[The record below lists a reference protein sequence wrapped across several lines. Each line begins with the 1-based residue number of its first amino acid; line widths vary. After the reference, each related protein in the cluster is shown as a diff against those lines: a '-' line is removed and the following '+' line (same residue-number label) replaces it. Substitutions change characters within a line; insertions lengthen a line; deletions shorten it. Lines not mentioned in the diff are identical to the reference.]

1 MAACSA
7 ASVEEKAM
15 AYVNMMPS
23 ELAAKYTREKFWL
36 QKTVFDILSE
46 RAAAHPDRLAIKDHH
61 GTITYGALKDK
72 IERAA
77 QFYRAIGIKR
87 GDVVTIQL
95 PNRVEFVIA
104 FIALELLGA
113 IANKVNPDFR
123 TRELDY
129 MLKFSGSSAYVF
141 PKAWKDFDY
150 ASMAKSL
157 QQTNPELKRLIVV
170 GGAVEGMHDFDGGVG
185 AASPIAAADKVHMD
199 PNEVCRM
206 CFTSGTTGNPKCALH
221 SFNTTLYAVDLLNHD
236 MQVTEAEVFLVFLPL
251 GLNWGYI
258 TLLQSILAG
267 AKLVLMERFDPRAAL
282 ELIQNERVTYIPTA
296 PAGLVGLLNAPGT
309 ADFDVSSLRVVITG
323 GASAAVET
331 IREYQKR
338 MKGHLIE
345 LYGMLEAGFQT
356 YTRFTDDPQK
366 VNGTIGRPVRAME
379 LRIVD
384 TQGNDVPRG
393 DIGELM
399 SRGPSVHLGYHNNPN
414 ANAQAFDSKGWF
426 RTGDLGRV
434 VDADGNVQIT
444 GRSKEII
451 NRGGKK
457 FFPREVEEILYT
469 HPQVMHAAMIGIPD
483 VRLGERNCLC
493 LVPKGDVVPTIAE
506 LVAFLRDQVA
516 DYKLPESVEC
526 FSELP
531 MTGSGKIQ
539 RHVLRDLVMQRHSAP
554 GFPSTAAIK
563 VNT

>member
-1 MAACSA
+1 
-7 ASVEEKAM
+7 M
-15 AYVNMMPS
+15 AYVNMMPAKLAEKYARE
-23 ELAAKYTREKFWL
+23 ELWM
-36 QKTVFDILSE
+36 QKTVFDLLVE
-46 RAAAHPDRLAIKDHH
+46 QAVRHPDRIAIKDQR
-61 GTITYGALKDK
+61 GTISYGALRDR
-72 IERAA
+72 IERSA
-77 QFYRAIGIKR
+77 QFYRSIGISR

-95 PNRVEFVIA
+95 PNRIEFAVA

-123 TRELDY
+123 ARELSY

-141 PKAWKDFDY
+141 PKEWKDFDY
-150 ASMAKSL
+150 AGMARGL
-157 QQTNPELKRLIVV
+157 QRDNPDIKRLIVV
-170 GGAVEGMHDFDGGVG
+170 GGTVDGMHDFDSGV
-185 AASPIAAADKVHMD
+185 AAAAPIAATDMVHMD
-199 PNEVCRM
+199 PDEVCRM
-206 CFTSGTTGNPKCALH
+206 CFTSGTTGDPKCALH
-221 SFNTTLYAVDLLNHD
+221 SFNTTLYAVELLNHD
-236 MQVTEAEVFLVFLPL
+236 MEVTEREVFLAFLPL

-267 AKLVLMERFDPRAAL
+267 GKLVLMERFSPRAAL
-282 ELIQNERVTYIPTA
+282 ELIQNERVSYIPTA
-296 PAGLVGLLNAPGT
+296 PAGLVGLLNAPDAET
-309 ADFDVSSLRVVITG
+309 YDVSSLRVVITG

-366 VNGTIGRPVRAME
+366 GNGTIGRPVHAME

-384 TQGNDVPRG
+384 AEGNDVPSG
-393 DIGELM
+393 ETGELM
-399 SRGPSVHLGYHNNPN
+399 SRGPSIHLGYHNNPN
-414 ANAQAFDSKGWF
+414 ANAIAFNDEGWF

-469 HPQVMHAAMIGIPD
+469 HPAVMHAAMIGMPD
-483 VRLGERNCLC
+483 ARLGERNCLC
-493 LVPKGDVVPTIAE
+493 VVPKGDAVPTLDE
-506 LVAFLRDQVA
+506 FVAFLRDQVA
-516 DYKLPESVEC
+516 DYKLPESVER

-531 MTGSGKIQ
+531 MTGTGKIQ
-539 RHVLRDLVMQRHSAP
+539 RHVLRDVVSQRR
-554 GFPSTAAIK
+554 AAASQ
-563 VNT
+563 

>member
-1 MAACSA
+1 
-7 ASVEEKAM
+7 M
-15 AYVNMMPS
+15 AYVNMMPA
-23 ELAAKYTREKFWL
+23 ELAAKYTREGFWL
-36 QKTVFDILSE
+36 QKTVFDILAE
-46 RAAAHPDRLAIKDHH
+46 RAAAHPERIAIKDQS
-61 GTITYGALKDK
+61 GAISYGALKDR

-77 QFYRAIGIKR
+77 QFYRSIGVSR

-95 PNRVEFVIA
+95 PNRVEFAVA

-123 TRELDY
+123 ARELDY

-141 PKAWKDFDY
+141 SREWKDFDY
-150 ASMAKSL
+150 AGMARSL
-157 QQTNPELKRLIVV
+157 QQANPALKRLVV
-170 GGAVEGMHDFDGGVG
+170 GGTVEGMHDFDGGV
-185 AASPIAAADKVHMD
+185 AAATPIAAADKVHMD
-199 PNEVCRM
+199 PDEVCRM

-221 SFNTTLYAVDLLNHD
+221 SFNTTLYAVDLLNYD
-236 MQVTEAEVFLVFLPL
+236 MQVTEREVFLVFLPL

-258 TLLQSILAG
+258 TMLQSILAG
-267 AKLVLMERFDPRAAL
+267 ATLVLMERFNPRVAL

-296 PAGLVGLLNAPGT
+296 PAGLVGLLNAPGAET
-309 ADFDVSSLRVVITG
+309 FDVSSLRVVITG

-356 YTRFTDDPQK
+356 YTRFADDPEK
-366 VNGTIGRPVRAME
+366 VNGTIGRPARAME

-384 TQGNDVPRG
+384 SEGNDVPNG
-393 DIGELM
+393 EIGELM
-399 SRGPSVHLGYHNNPN
+399 SRGPSIHLGYHNNPD
-414 ANAQAFDSKGWF
+414 ANRQAFNSEGWF

-434 VDADGNVQIT
+434 VDTDGNVQIT

-469 HPQVMHAAMIGIPD
+469 HPHVMHAAMIGMPD

-493 LVPKGDVVPTIAE
+493 VVPKGDVVPTVDE
-506 LVAFLRDQVA
+506 FVAFLRDQVA
-516 DYKLPESVEC
+516 DYKLPESVEQ

-539 RHVLRDLVMQRHSAP
+539 RHVLRDLVMERRRIADR
-554 GFPSTAAIK
+554 
-563 VNT
+563 

>member
-1 MAACSA
+1 
-7 ASVEEKAM
+7 
-15 AYVNMMPS
+15 MPA
-23 ELAAKYTREKFWL
+23 ELAARYTREKLWL
-36 QKTVFDILSE
+36 QKTVFDILAE
-46 RAAAHPDRLAIKDHH
+46 RAAAHPGRIAIKDQN
-61 GTITYGALKDK
+61 GAITYGALKDR

-77 QFYRAIGIKR
+77 QFYRSIGIKR

-95 PNRVEFVIA
+95 PNRVEFAVA

-123 TRELDY
+123 ARELGY

-141 PKAWKDFDY
+141 PRQWKDFDY
-150 ASMAKSL
+150 AGMAHGL
-157 QQTNPELKRLIVV
+157 QQANPALKRLIVV
-170 GGAVEGMHDFDGGVG
+170 GGAVDGMHDFDRGVA
-185 AASPIAAADKVHMD
+185 AASPIVAADKAHMD
-199 PNEVCRM
+199 PDEVCRM
-206 CFTSGTTGNPKCALH
+206 CFTSGTTGDPKCALH
-221 SFNTTLYAVDLLNHD
+221 SFNTTLYAVDLLNRD
-236 MQVTEAEVFLVFLPL
+236 MKVTENEVFLVFLPL

-267 AKLVLMERFDPRAAL
+267 ATLVLMERFNPRAAL

-296 PAGLVGLLNAPGT
+296 PAGLVGLLNAPGAET
-309 ADFDVSSLRVVITG
+309 FDVSSLRVVITG

-331 IREYQKR
+331 IRDYQRR

-356 YTRFTDDPQK
+356 YTRFSDDPEK

-384 TQGNDVPRG
+384 SEGNDVPSG
-393 DIGELM
+393 ETGELM
-399 SRGPSVHLGYHNNPN
+399 SRGPSIHLGYHNNPA
-414 ANAQAFDSKGWF
+414 ANAAAFNNEGWF

-469 HPQVMHAAMIGIPD
+469 HPEVMHAAMIGVPD

-493 LVPKGDVVPTIAE
+493 VVPKGDVVPTTEEFA
-506 LVAFLRDQVA
+506 AFLRDQVA
-516 DYKLPESVEC
+516 DYKLPESVER
-526 FSELP
+526 FGELP

-539 RHVLRDLVMQRHSAP
+539 RHVLRDLVMQRR
-554 GFPSTAAIK
+554 GQR
-563 VNT
+563 

>member
-1 MAACSA
+1 
-7 ASVEEKAM
+7 M
-15 AYVNMMPS
+15 AYVNMMPA
-23 ELAAKYTREKFWL
+23 ELAEKYTREKLWM
-36 QKTVFDILSE
+36 QKTVFDILAE
-46 RAAAHPDRLAIKDHH
+46 QAAKHPGRVAIRDQRGSISYDALRDR
-61 GTITYGALKDK
+61 

-77 QFYRAIGIKR
+77 QFYRSIGIDR

-95 PNRVEFVIA
+95 PNRIDFAVA

-123 TRELDY
+123 ARELNY

-141 PKAWKDFDY
+141 PKEWKDFDY
-150 ASMAKSL
+150 AGMARGL
-157 QQTNPELKRLIVV
+157 QRENADIKRLVVV
-170 GGAVEGMHDFDGGVG
+170 GGAVDGMHDFDAGV
-185 AASPIAAADKVHMD
+185 AAATPIAATDKVHMD

-206 CFTSGTTGNPKCALH
+206 CFTSGTTGDPKCALH
-221 SFNTTLYAVDLLNHD
+221 SFNTTLYAVELLNHD
-236 MQVTEAEVFLVFLPL
+236 MEVTEREVFLAFLPL

-267 AKLVLMERFDPRAAL
+267 GTLVLMERFSPRAAL
-282 ELIQNERVTYIPTA
+282 ELIQNERVSYIPTA
-296 PAGLVGLLNAPGT
+296 PAGLVGLLNAPDAET
-309 ADFDVSSLRVVITG
+309 FDVSSLRVVITG

-366 VNGTIGRPVRAME
+366 VNGTIGRPVHAME

-384 TQGNDVPRG
+384 AEGDDVPVG
-393 DIGELM
+393 EIGELM
-399 SRGPSVHLGYHNNPN
+399 SRGPSIHLGYHNNAN
-414 ANAQAFDSKGWF
+414 ANATAFNEEGWF

-469 HPQVMHAAMIGIPD
+469 HPAVMHAAMIGMPD
-483 VRLGERNCLC
+483 ARLGERNCLC
-493 LVPKGDVVPTIAE
+493 VVPKSDTVPTLDE
-506 LVAFLRDQVA
+506 FVAFLRDQVA
-516 DYKLPESVEC
+516 DYKLPESIER

-539 RHVLRDLVMQRHSAP
+539 RHVLRDLVSQRRATTSQ
-554 GFPSTAAIK
+554 
-563 VNT
+563 

>member
-1 MAACSA
+1 
-7 ASVEEKAM
+7 M
-15 AYVNMMPS
+15 AYVNMMPAA
-23 ELAAKYTREKFWL
+23 LAQKYTREKLWL
-36 QKTVFDILSE
+36 DRTVFDILDE
-46 RAAAHPDRLAIKDHH
+46 RATAHPRRVAIKDRS
-61 GTITYGALKDK
+61 GATTYGQLKDR

-77 QFYRAIGIKR
+77 QFYRSIGIRK

-95 PNRVEFVIA
+95 PNRVEFAVA

-123 TRELDY
+123 ARELDY

-141 PKAWKDFDY
+141 PKEWKDFDY
-150 ASMAKSL
+150 AGMARGL
-157 QQTNPELKRLIVV
+157 AQGNLDLKRLIVLD
-170 GGAVEGMHDFDGGVG
+170 GAVQGMYDFDAGV
-185 AASPIAAADKVHMD
+185 AAAPPIATADRVHMD

-221 SFNTTLYAVDLLNHD
+221 SFNTTLYAVDLLNTD
-236 MQVTEAEVFLVFLPL
+236 MQVTEREVMLVFLPL

-258 TLLQSILAG
+258 TLLQNILAG
-267 AKLVLMERFDPRAAL
+267 GTLVLMERFNPRAAL

-296 PAGLVGLLNAPGT
+296 PAGLVALLNAP
-309 ADFDVSSLRVVITG
+309 DSKSFDVSSLRVVITG

-384 TQGNDVPRG
+384 AQGNDVPPG
-393 DIGELM
+393 EIGELM
-399 SRGPSVHLGYHNNPN
+399 SRGPSIHLGYHNNPA
-414 ANAQAFDSKGWF
+414 ANAAAFNDEGWF

-469 HPQVMHAAMIGIPD
+469 HPGVMHAAMIGMPD
-483 VRLGERNCLC
+483 PRFGERNCLC
-493 LVPKGDVVPTIAE
+493 VVPKGDKAPTLE
-506 LVAFLRDQVA
+506 EFVAFLRDQVA
-516 DYKLPESVEC
+516 DYKLPESVEE

-539 RHVLRDLVMQRHSAP
+539 RHVLRDLVMKRREIASR
-554 GFPSTAAIK
+554 
-563 VNT
+563 

>member
-1 MAACSA
+1 
-7 ASVEEKAM
+7 M
-15 AYVNMMPS
+15 AYINMMPQ
-23 ELAAKYTREKFWL
+23 ELAERYAREKLWL
-36 QKTVFDILSE
+36 QKTVFEILAE
-46 RAAAHPDRLAIKDHH
+46 QAATHPDRIAIKDHK
-61 GTITYGALKDK
+61 GTISYGALKVR

-77 QFYRAIGIKR
+77 QFYRSIGVKR

-95 PNRVEFVIA
+95 PNRIDFAVA
-104 FIALELLGA
+104 FIALELIGA

-123 TRELDY
+123 ARELGY

-141 PKAWKDFDY
+141 PKEWKDFDY
-150 ASMAKSL
+150 AGMARGL
-157 QQTNPELKRLIVV
+157 QQANLDLKRLIVV
-170 GGAVEGMHDFDGGVG
+170 GGAVEGMHDFDTGV
-185 AASPIAAADKVHMD
+185 AASAPISASDKVHMD

-221 SFNTTLYAVDLLNHD
+221 SFNTTLYAVELLNHD
-236 MQVTEAEVFLVFLPL
+236 MEVTDRDVLLAFLPL

-258 TLLQSILAG
+258 TLLQSIMAG
-267 AKLVLMERFDPRAAL
+267 ATLVLMERFNPRNAL

-296 PAGLVGLLNAPGT
+296 PAGLVALLNAPG
-309 ADFDVSSLRVVITG
+309 AEDFDVSSLRVVLTG

-331 IREYQKR
+331 IRDYQKR

-356 YTRFTDDPQK
+356 YTRFTDDPEK

-384 TQGNDVPRG
+384 AEGNDVPSG
-393 DIGELM
+393 EIGELM
-399 SRGPSVHLGYHNNPN
+399 SRGPSIHLGYHNNPD
-414 ANAQAFDSKGWF
+414 ANGQAFNREGWF

-469 HPQVMHAAMIGIPD
+469 HPDVLHVAMIGIPD
-483 VRLGERNCLC
+483 ARLGERNCLC
-493 LVPKGDVVPTIAE
+493 VVPKAE
-506 LVAFLRDQVA
+506 AMPSLDEFVKFLRDEVA
-516 DYKLPESVEC
+516 DYKLPESVER

-539 RHVLRDLVMQRHSAP
+539 RHVLRDLVLKRHGGAT
-554 GFPSTAAIK
+554 GRE
-563 VNT
+563 

>member
-1 MAACSA
+1 
-7 ASVEEKAM
+7 M
-15 AYVNMMPS
+15 AYVNMMP
-23 ELAAKYTREKFWL
+23 AALGQKYTREKLWL
-36 QKTVFDILSE
+36 DRTVFDILDE
-46 RAAAHPDRLAIKDHH
+46 RATAYPRRVAIKDRS
-61 GTITYGALKDK
+61 GATTYGQLKDR

-77 QFYRAIGIKR
+77 QFYRSIGIRK

-95 PNRVEFVIA
+95 PNRVEFAVA

-123 TRELDY
+123 ARELDY

-141 PKAWKDFDY
+141 PKEWKDFDY
-150 ASMAKSL
+150 AGMARGL
-157 QQTNPELKRLIVV
+157 AQGNLDLKRLIVL
-170 GGAVEGMHDFDGGVG
+170 GGAVQGMYDFDAGV
-185 AASPIAAADKVHMD
+185 AAAPPIATADRVHMD

-221 SFNTTLYAVDLLNHD
+221 SFNTTLYAVDLLNTD
-236 MQVTEAEVFLVFLPL
+236 MQVTEREVMLVFLPL

-258 TLLQSILAG
+258 TLLQNILAG
-267 AKLVLMERFDPRAAL
+267 GRLVLMERFNPRAAL

-296 PAGLVGLLNAPGT
+296 PAGLVALLNAP
-309 ADFDVSSLRVVITG
+309 DSKSFDVSSLRVVITG

-384 TQGNDVPRG
+384 AQGNDVPPG
-393 DIGELM
+393 EIGELM
-399 SRGPSVHLGYHNNPN
+399 SRGPSIHLGYHNNPA
-414 ANAQAFDSKGWF
+414 ANAAAFNDEGWF

-469 HPQVMHAAMIGIPD
+469 HPGVMHAAMIGMPD
-483 VRLGERNCLC
+483 PRFGERNCLC
-493 LVPKGDVVPTIAE
+493 VVPKGDKAPTLE
-506 LVAFLRDQVA
+506 EFVAFLRDQVA
-516 DYKLPESVEC
+516 DYKLPESVEE

-539 RHVLRDLVMQRHSAP
+539 RHVLRDLVMKRREIASR
-554 GFPSTAAIK
+554 
-563 VNT
+563 

>member
-1 MAACSA
+1 MT
-7 ASVEEKAM
+7 
-15 AYVNMMPS
+15 YTNMMPAD
-23 ELAAKYTREKFWL
+23 LADKYTREKLWM
-36 QKTVFDILSE
+36 QKTVFDLLAE
-46 RAAAHPDRLAIKDHH
+46 QAAKHPDRVAIKAQH
-61 GTITYGALKDK
+61 GAISYGELKDR

-77 QFYRAIGIKR
+77 QFYRSIGITR
-87 GDVVTIQL
+87 GDVVTVQL
-95 PNRVEFVIA
+95 PNRIEFAVA

-123 TRELDY
+123 ARELGY

-141 PKAWKDFDY
+141 PKEWKGFDY
-150 ASMAKSL
+150 VGMARGL
-157 QQTNPELKRLIVV
+157 QQENPDIKGLIVV
-170 GGAVEGMHDFDGGVG
+170 GGAVEGMHDFDSGV
-185 AASPIAAADKVHMD
+185 AAAAPITAAAKVHMD
-199 PNEVCRM
+199 PDEVCRM
-206 CFTSGTTGNPKCALH
+206 CFTSGTTGDPKCALH
-221 SFNTTLYAVDLLNHD
+221 SFNTTLYAVELLNHD
-236 MQVTEAEVFLVFLPL
+236 MEVTEHEVFLVFLPL

-258 TLLQSILAG
+258 TLLQGILAG
-267 AKLVLMERFDPRAAL
+267 AKLVLMERFNPRAAL
-282 ELIQNERVTYIPTA
+282 ELIQNERVSYIPTA
-296 PAGLVGLLNAPGT
+296 PAGLVGLLNAPGAET
-309 ADFDVSSLRVVITG
+309 FDVSSLRVVITG

-331 IREYQKR
+331 IRDYQER

-384 TQGNDVPRG
+384 TEGNDVPSG
-393 DIGELM
+393 ETGELM
-399 SRGPSVHLGYHNNPN
+399 SRGPSIHLGYHNNPN
-414 ANAQAFDSKGWF
+414 ANAAAFNSEGWF

-469 HPQVMHAAMIGIPD
+469 HPSILHAAMIGVPD
-483 VRLGERNCLC
+483 ARLGERNCLC
-493 LVPKGDVVPTIAE
+493 VVPKGDAVPTVDE
-506 LVAFLRDQVA
+506 FVDFLRDQVA
-516 DYKLPESVEC
+516 DYKLPESVEG

-539 RHVLRDLVMQRHSAP
+539 RHVLREMVAQRR
-554 GFPSTAAIK
+554 AAA
-563 VNT
+563 NQ